1 MSLAMSEAMLD
12 RRAPP
17 AVSVAARMDRLPS
30 SRTIWRLVLL
40 LSIGGFFEYYELF
53 SSAYLAPGLVHAG
66 ILTPSTQNFFGMTG
80 VAGFVGALFL
90 GLWMGT
96 ILFGFVADRFG
107 RRAIFTWSLLWYSA
121 ASAISALQTDAASL
135 EVWRF
140 ITGLGLGVELVTID
154 AYLSELVSK
163 HSRGRAFAFNQSVQ
177 FAGVPVV
184 AFVSWLLVPSA
195 PFGVEGWRWVLLVG
209 AAGAL
214 PAWWI
219 RRHIP
224 ESPRWLAGR
233 GRLAEAETVVAQ
245 LETSIVQRDGMVLP
259 EPIPQPPA
267 SAKSGRVAEIWS
279 RFYAPRTIML
289 IVFNLFQTVGIYG
302 FSSWVPTLLMSKGIA
317 LSDSL
322 GYTLCIALANPIGP
336 LLGLTV
342 ADRAERKWQIVVSG
356 LAVAGGGLVFAG
368 LQDGLAIILVGVLIK
383 FASTIFSSAFKTF
396 QAELY
401 PTRIRGVAV
410 GFVYSFS
417 RLSGVFSGF
426 LVAFTLREWGVQ
438 GVFVLLAACMSIVCL
453 LVAALGPRT
462 RGRALETISP

>member
-289 IVFNLFQTVGIYG
+289 ARTHEPCGKYG
-302 FSSWVPTLLMSKGIA
+302 
-317 LSDSL
+317 
-322 GYTLCIALANPIGP
+322 
-336 LLGLTV
+336 
-342 ADRAERKWQIVVSG
+342 
-356 LAVAGGGLVFAG
+356 
-368 LQDGLAIILVGVLIK
+368 
-383 FASTIFSSAFKTF
+383 
-396 QAELY
+396 
-401 PTRIRGVAV
+401 
-410 GFVYSFS
+410 
-417 RLSGVFSGF
+417 
-426 LVAFTLREWGVQ
+426 
-438 GVFVLLAACMSIVCL
+438 
-453 LVAALGPRT
+453 
-462 RGRALETISP
+462 